1 MHILVTGG
9 AGYIGS
15 VLVPLLIER
24 GHRVRVVD
32 LGWFGLHKNLKD
44 PPGIVHVIQGDI
56 LDFKEWWLDDIDAVI
71 HLAGLSND
79 PMAQFDPK
87 LNYTTNAVGTALVA
101 HAAKDHGIRRFV
113 YASSCSVYGLCTE
126 LANEYGTIPHP
137 SFPYAISKLMGERAL
152 ECLEDSQFRPISL
165 RKGTVVGYS
174 PRMRFD
180 LATNTMAKA
189 ALTSNVITVHN
200 PDIWRPIV
208 DVRDAAMAY
217 ALAVESSLQLTGAF
231 NIAEGNYR
239 IGVLATIV
247 QQILQ
252 SRGQDAGL
260 KTLYQLDLRNY
271 RVDTTRANHH
281 LGFRPEYSVQDSIIE
296 VLEHLPTD
304 LENPIYTNV
313 VWLEQLEASR
323 KL

>member
-44 PPGIVHVIQGDI
+44 PPGIVHVVQGNI
-56 LDFKEWWLDDIDAVI
+56 LDFKEWWLDSIDAVI

-79 PMAQFDPK
+79 PMAQFNPK

-113 YASSCSVYGLCTE
+113 YASSCSVYGLCNT
-126 LANEYGTIPHP
+126 LAHEHATIPHP

-165 RKGTVVGYS
+165 RKGTVVGWS

-180 LATNTMAKA
+180 LATNAMIKA
-189 ALTSNVITVHN
+189 AMLHNIITVNN
-200 PDIWRPIV
+200 PDIWRPII

-217 ALAVESSLQLTGAF
+217 ALAAESSLELVGAF
-231 NIAEGNYR
+231 NIAEGNYH
-239 IGVLATIV
+239 IAYLASMV
-247 QQILQ
+247 QQIVQ
-252 SRGQDAGL
+252 SRGHDPIL
-260 KTLYQLDLRNY
+260 NILYQLDLRDY

-281 LGFRPEYSVQDSIIE
+281 LGFRAEYSVQDSIIE
-296 VLEHLPTD
+296 VLEHLPDD

-313 VWLEQLEASR
+313 AWLELLEASR
-323 KL
+323 KV